1 MNFKDQVGTKFW
13 EMISDEHGLDTET
26 GHFSGVSS
34 IQAERLGVYWD
45 TQVRDNWFLYTC
57 TLQ

>member
-1 MNFKDQVGTKFW
+1 MGTKFW
-13 EMISDEHGLDTET
+13 EMISDEHGLDPDT

-45 TQVRDNWFLYTC
+45 TQVRDNWFQYTC